1 MRASLSTTYS
11 LLLTSLGA
19 SVDPEE
25 GKKSLARVWRC
36 VLEDVSAVAVEPVVV
51 HAANEGDGKGRKNKK
66 QKRDATYD
74 PSESFEKRRTA
85 VEEMDLAI
93 AERALAS
100 AWCFLPCDYSDCR

>member
-11 LLLTSLGA
+11 LILTSLGA
-19 SVDPEE
+19 SLDPEE

-36 VLEDVSAVAVEPVVV
+36 VLEDISAVAVEPVAV
-51 HAANEGDGKGRKNKK
+51 AASAEDGKGGRKNKK
-66 QKRDATYD
+66 QKTTYD
-74 PSESFEKRRTA
+74 PSESFEKKRAA

-100 AWCFLPCDYSDCR
+100 ESFAPRSISIPAR

>member
-19 SVDPEE
+19 SLDPEE

-36 VLEDVSAVAVEPVVV
+36 VLEDISAVAVEPVTV
-51 HAANEGDGKGRKNKK
+51 AASAEGADGKGGRKNKK
-66 QKRDATYD
+66 QKTTYD
-74 PSESFEKRRTA
+74 PSESFTKKRAA

-100 AWCFLPCDYSDCR
+100 KLLLTHHIGSLR